1 MNPCEYL
8 ADGGVPW
15 TAPVSSVHVRVDGS
29 KTNRSA
35 KSPVGSGEE
44 DVSRG
49 EVGVSV
55 RCMKQYPGA
64 GRLLDYCFEHDLPC
78 FPTSCV
84 LGHIGLQVVYS
95 AWPFQRTH
103 ECQNI
108 VRCSDIA
115 NQVVGLAEF

>member
-1 MNPCEYL
+1 MLKPPCTYSLPPADVNPCKYL

-55 RCMKQYPGA
+55 RCMKQYP
-64 GRLLDYCFEHDLPC
+64 YYFEHVRFRPC
-78 FPTSCV
+78 
-84 LGHIGLQVVYS
+84 GLQVVYS
-95 AWPFQRTH
+95 AWLLQKTH
-103 ECQNI
+103 ECKNI
-108 VRCSDIA
+108 VRCIDIA